1 MKEEIKVE
9 LLKEIKKILNDVKN
23 YKYKGIGELFK
34 SLDKLEDDLEIF
46 VNDLEMKFVEVEDEN

>member
-1 MKEEIKVE
+1 MKEETKVE

-34 SLDKLEDDLEIF
+34 SLDNLEDDLEIF
-46 VNDLEMKFVEVEDEN
+46 VNNLEMKFVEVEE

>member
-1 MKEEIKVE
+1 MKEETKVE

-46 VNDLEMKFVEVEDEN
+46 VNNLEMKFVEVEE

>member
-46 VNDLEMKFVEVEDEN
+46 VNDLEMKFVEVEE